1 MSSSTTRIAD
11 LPENITIQ
19 MPGSMTNGF
28 NNQGNGTG
36 NGSGPGAGSGNGSGM
51 GSTTGFDQN
60 TYMPMNVH
68 PNPYGPQTQSAVM
81 PLPQSQP
88 NNKHGMGPNLGMG
101 PNQGMGQ
108 GQNQLT
114 YEQQMMLQNMPQH
127 RLPSR
132 DIPIDTAGYL
142 QDEQTQPN
150 YIPPVKLTSDYINE
164 YEEKHSKKTQE
175 HEQKKHRGRMID
187 NLLTELQ
194 TPMFVAILFFI
205 FQMPI
210 VNTLLYKNFSFLSI
224 YNSDGNINFYGLF
237 LKSMM
242 FGSAYYSLSRFTN
255 YISEI

>member
-19 MPGSMTNGF
+19 MPGSMTNGY
-28 NNQGNGTG
+28 NNQ
-36 NGSGPGAGSGNGSGM
+36 GNGSGM
-51 GSTTGFDQN
+51 GTGPGTGPGSGPGPGSGFDQN

-88 NNKHGMGPNLGMG
+88 NNKNGMG
-101 PNQGMGQ
+101 PNQGMGLNQ
-108 GQNQLT
+108 GMGPNQLT

-127 RLPSR
+127 RIPSR

-142 QDEQTQPN
+142 QDEQIQPN

-224 YNSDGNINFYGLF
+224 YNTDGNINFYGLF
-237 LKSMM
+237 LKSLM

>member
-19 MPGSMTNGF
+19 MPGSMV
-28 NNQGNGTG
+28 NNN
-36 NGSGPGAGSGNGSGM
+36 NNNPGSGSGIS
-51 GSTTGFDQN
+51 FDQN

-88 NNKHGMGPNLGMG
+88 NNKHGQG
-101 PNQGMGQ
+101 PNQGMGPNQ

-132 DIPIDTAGYL
+132 DIPMDTAGYL

-150 YIPPVKLTSDYINE
+150 YIPPVKLTSDYIHD
-164 YEEKHSKKTQE
+164 YEEKHGKNINE
-175 HEQKKHRGRMID
+175 NEQKKHRGRMID

-194 TPMFVAILFFI
+194 TPMFIAVLFFI

-237 LKSMM
+237 LKSLM

>member
-11 LPENITIQ
+11 LPENITLQ
-19 MPGSMTNGF
+19 MPGSMTNGYN
-28 NNQGNGTG
+28 NNQGGG
-36 NGSGPGAGSGNGSGM
+36 QGM
-51 GSTTGFDQN
+51 GGSGFDQN

-81 PLPQSQP
+81 PLPQGQP
-88 NNKHGMGPNLGMG
+88 NNRQGQ
-101 PNQGMGQ
+101 NQNQ
-108 GQNQLT
+108 GQNQLSN
-114 YEQQMMLQNMPQH
+114 EQQMMLQNMPQN

-132 DIPIDTAGYL
+132 DISIDTAGYL

-150 YIPPVKLTSDYINE
+150 YIPPVKLTSDYIHD
-164 YEEKHSKKTQE
+164 YEEKHGKNINE
-175 HEQKKHRGRMID
+175 HEQKKHRGRMVD

-194 TPMFVAILFFI
+194 TPLFIAILFFI

-210 VNTLLYKNFSFLSI
+210 LNTLLYKNFSFLSI

-237 LKSMM
+237 LKSLM